1 MSTADRRAGIKS
13 RNYMAIGIAL
23 FLLINFSVIGSM
35 VLVHLAARSALQKEI
50 KARETAVQSML
61 VRMINSKID
70 TVIADLLHMSDMF
83 ELEFSGVV
91 DQNYTFAGSETEA
104 HWISLAD
111 RKIHYDK
118 LRFIDAGGMEKLRV
132 DYNTTGAISIPEYQL
147 QDKSERYFFR
157 EALSVSKNQVYI
169 SNIDLNIDNE
179 MVEDP
184 IVPTLRLASPVYTSS
199 GNFAGMIM
207 INYELTEML
216 SSFSQFAQSSS
227 SDSYWLNQD
236 GYYLYNEP
244 EPNRSWGFMYEDRQE
259 DTFAIDEPEIWQQ
272 INEGSSSVITTSK
285 GVYICMWF
293 RHDSY
298 FPSFEHIEHSLVSG
312 RDRWLLVTEIEPNNP
327 GWYLFEQ
334 NPLKIL
340 GWVIKDQREI
350 MLIGFLLSLVFLLIW
365 RLNSNNRRQLER
377 YQYDQLT
384 GALIRH
390 SGLDRLQLQLKAAR
404 AEWVTIT
411 ICFLDI
417 NGLKEVNDTYGHTC
431 GDDLIR
437 LVADAVRSEIRH
449 SDYIIRMG
457 GDEFMIVFYDAD
469 IALSEIVWQRINH
482 RFTLLNNQRQSCS
495 DPNMV
500 AVAAELENNTPL
512 ANFAVSDRAVDD
524 NEACYTRPYL
534 ISVSHGFHQLDPG
547 SEYSLDQAI
556 RDADSLMY
564 QEKSKIK
571 EHLNVIRQ

>member
-35 VLVHLAARSALQKEI
+35 VLVHLAARNALQKEI
-50 KARETAVQSML
+50 KARETAVQAML

-83 ELEFSGVV
+83 EVEFSGVV

-118 LRFIDAGGMEKLRV
+118 LRFIDAGGMEKLRI
-132 DYNTTGAISIPEYQL
+132 DYNTTGAFSIPEDQL
-147 QDKSERYFFR
+147 QDKNERYFFR

-259 DTFAIDEPEIWQQ
+259 DTFAIDEPEIWPQ
-272 INEGSSSVITTSK
+272 INEGSSSVITTNK

-334 NPLKIL
+334 NPLKII

-390 SGLDRLQLQLKAAR
+390 SGLDRLQLQLKSAK

-431 GDDLIR
+431 GDELIR

-500 AVAAELENNTPL
+500 AVAAGLENNTPL
-512 ANFAVSDRAVDD
+512 SDFAVDD
-524 NEACYTRPYL
+524 NEACYARPYL

>member
-13 RNYMAIGIAL
+13 RNYMAIGITL

-50 KARETAVQSML
+50 KARETAVQAML

-83 ELEFSGVV
+83 EDEFSGVV
-91 DQNYTFAGSETEA
+91 DQNYNFAGSETEA

-132 DYNTTGAISIPEYQL
+132 DYNTTGAFSIPEDQL

-179 MVEDP
+179 KVEDP
-184 IVPTLRLASPVYTSS
+184 IVPTLRLTSPVYTSS

-207 INYELTEML
+207 INYELTELL

-259 DTFAIDEPEIWQQ
+259 DTFAIDEPEIWQL
-272 INEGSSSVITTSK
+272 INEGSSSVITTNK

-298 FPSFEHIEHSLVSG
+298 FPSIEHIEHSLVSG

-390 SGLDRLQLQLKAAR
+390 SGLDRLQLQLKSAK

-417 NGLKEVNDTYGHTC
+417 NGLKEVNDTYGHTR
-431 GDDLIR
+431 GDELIR

-500 AVAAELENNTPL
+500 AVAAGLENNTPL
-512 ANFAVSDRAVDD
+512 SDFAVDD
-524 NEACYTRPYL
+524 NEACYARPYL

-571 EHLNVIRQ
+571 KNLNVIRQ